1 MFSTGQVIPVKK
13 DLCSQTFTTTYHMI
27 CIYQVIPGASQI
39 NPDLVTNSGPIP
51 DHFWHLGPD
60 PDQVRNSGPY
70 WSHCIWSVL
79 VLPQKH
85 KSKSFKFEKEKI
97 HYLFNGEP
105 DDPPGG
111 SNVPC
116 RPAAVWASDE
126 AEAGFGLQWPNFPRV
141 EWSWIC
147 DCEWWPT
154 SDQGL

>member
-1 MFSTGQVIPVKK
+1 
-13 DLCSQTFTTTYHMI
+13 MI
-27 CIYQVIPGASQI
+27 CIYQVIPGASQK

-97 HYLFNGEP
+97 HYSFNGEL
-105 DDPPGG
+105 DYPPGG
-111 SNVPC
+111 SNVPS
-116 RPAAVWASDE
+116 RHAAVWASDE
-126 AEAGFGLQWPNFPRV
+126 SGVLSRLSRGFGRRTRLKPGSASSER
-141 EWSWIC
+141 
-147 DCEWWPT
+147 T
-154 SDQGL
+154 SPESSGAGSVTVSGDQGL